1 MKRPSRYELVQKMFP
16 ELRKASGSKADR
28 EAAIGINTRACEA
41 ILQDMIG
48 NFDKGFA
55 VYGPGVLNVRLSHDQ
70 SKTSEYVTADEI
82 NADIELARKH
92 NDTDIAEAMGDVAAI
107 IDGFNF
113 NKAVLLLLVDNSGF
127 RLLPVDRDDPAGI
140 ITTIME
146 ELQNG

>member
-1 MKRPSRYELVQKMFP
+1 MFP
-16 ELRKASGSKADR
+16 ELRKALGSKGDR

-48 NFDKGFA
+48 NFDKGFEE
-55 VYGPGVLNVRLSHDQ
+55 YGPGVLNVRLSNDK
-70 SKTSEYVTADEI
+70 SKTSEYVTQSEI

-92 NDTDIAEAMGDVAAI
+92 GDNDIAEAMGDVAAVV
-107 IDGFNF
+107 DGFNF

-127 RLLPVDRDDPAGI
+127 RLLPVSRDNPAEI

-146 ELQNG
+146 ELQDG